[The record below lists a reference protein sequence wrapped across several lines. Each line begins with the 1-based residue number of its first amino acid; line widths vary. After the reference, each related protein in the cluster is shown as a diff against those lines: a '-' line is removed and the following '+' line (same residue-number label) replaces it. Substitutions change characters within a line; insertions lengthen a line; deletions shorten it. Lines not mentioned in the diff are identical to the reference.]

1 MLFSSIADLPYFEQY
16 HEDVEKIIADLENDN
31 NFDTNNNTN
40 RSTLSILEQSKGGL
54 RFYKDEQNENEE
66 VEENKVEGQD
76 IKVQND
82 KKKCNC

>member
-54 RFYKDEQNENEE
+54 RFYKDEQNKNEE
-66 VEENKVEGQD
+66 IEENKVEGQD
-76 IKVQND
+76 IKVKND